1 MTAQTGQPST
11 EEVYDW
17 ADTVTANLEAFA
29 EAAMGKTAY
38 PFTLEE
44 MVHNIEVLEA
54 IKISAEDRK
63 TVFIADWQD

>member
-1 MTAQTGQPST
+1 M
-11 EEVYDW
+11 YDW
-17 ADTVTANLEAFA
+17 VDSVVLNLEAFT
-29 EAAMGKTAY
+29 AAAKGKATY

-63 TVFIADWQD
+63 TVSIKDLPE